1 MKALIWGVDF
11 TCRYGGNAVLDGW
24 AGLVGWLLNGVGW
37 APSCTAGSACLPDG
51 WLLPGT
57 IKAPF
62 SERVLL
68 ILVGAHSLNGGCRVP
83 KSTVK
88 GRASLCKHFPRLF
101 AMQGKSYGQARF
113 QELRNK
119 LRLLMGGA
127 TESHC

>member
-1 MKALIWGVDF
+1 M
-11 TCRYGGNAVLDGW
+11 CDGW

-51 WLLPGT
+51 WLSPGT

-68 ILVGAHSLNGGCRVP
+68 TLQGAHSLSGGCRVP
-83 KSTVK
+83 KSTMK

-101 AMQGKSYGQARF
+101 ARQVIWPRPISGVEK
-113 QELRNK
+113 
-119 LRLLMGGA
+119 
-127 TESHC
+127 